1 MKKVIVL
8 FIAIITLSISATAQ
22 MTLQTYTRINIQS
35 DGKVNVE
42 PDVNIYG
49 QKFLTKNEKVGIWG
63 FALVEK
69 GWAEAYG
76 GLLYSPAKW
85 VEITVGAGIEQCP
98 GLYRLSANVCMFGKG
113 FTFLLATEKGEGADN
128 WWYKSILKYQVKNWN
143 FGVMSWRFHGT
154 GPLVEYAPAKRIN
167 IWVNPVRDFEFNET
181 RVVLGVDV
189 KI

>member
-1 MKKVIVL
+1 MKKVLLISL
-8 FIAIITLSISATAQ
+8 LLSISTLAIGQ
-22 MTLQTYTRINIQS
+22 MTVQVYTRILEGEN
-35 DGKVNVE
+35 GKILVE

-49 QKFLTKNEKVGIWG
+49 QKFLNKKATMGIWG

-98 GLYRLSANVCMFGKG
+98 ALYRLSANVWMGGKG
-113 FTFLLATEKGEGADN
+113 ISFLLATEKGDGPDN
-128 WWYKSILKYQVKNWN
+128 WWYKAMLKYRLKNWN
-143 FGVMSWRFHGT
+143 LGLMSWRFHGT
-154 GPLVEYAPAKRIN
+154 GPLLEYTPTKIAT
-167 IWVNPVRDFEFNET
+167 IWVNPVYDFEFKVT
-181 RVVLGVDV
+181 RLVIGVDI